1 MALQHE
7 KENCLMQKILVRA
20 DDLGYSEA
28 FNYGLARA
36 VKSGIVRCVG
46 VMPNMEWAEHGVR
59 LLDGTDVTFTV
70 HANICQGRPI
80 TDPARIPSLVDE
92 NGFFK
97 DKSLYREAKEDFVVL
112 EEAVMEVEAQYNRL
126 VELTGKKPFMVEA
139 HAVPSNNFMKAIAI
153 VAQRNGVESMKIDF
167 ATMRASIGKYFIKHS
182 MDSGN
187 ADYNPFE
194 SFKKAALQPMA
205 EDECAMM
212 VLHPG
217 YVDEYVLTTSYITT
231 ARAMEVAFAI
241 NPEVPKWCEENGV
254 KLMTYADLL

>member
-1 MALQHE
+1 MA
-7 KENCLMQKILVRA
+7 KMLVRA

-36 VKSGIVRCVG
+36 VKSGIVRSVG

-59 LLDGTDVTFTV
+59 LLDGTDVIFTV
-70 HANICQGRPI
+70 HANICQGKPV
-80 TDPARIPSLVDE
+80 TDPKLIPSLVDE
-92 NGFFK
+92 NGEFK

-112 EEAVMEVEAQYNRL
+112 EEAVMEVEAQYLRL
-126 VELTGKKPFMVEA
+126 VELTGRKPFMVEA
-139 HAVPSNNFMKAIAI
+139 HAVPSNNFNKAIVI
-153 VAQRNGVESMKIDF
+153 VAQKYGVEHLKFGPRGPMIG
-167 ATMRASIGKYFIKHS
+167 ATTFKFS

-194 SFKKAALQPMA
+194 SFKKAASQPMA
-205 EDECAMM
+205 EDEAAMM

-217 YVDEYVLTTSYITT
+217 FVDEYVLTTSYITT
-231 ARAMEVAFAI
+231 ARALEVAFAI

-254 KLMTYADLL
+254 QLLTYADL

>member
-1 MALQHE
+1 M
-7 KENCLMQKILVRA
+7 KKILVRA

-46 VMPNMEWAEHGVR
+46 VMPNMEWAEHGVN
-59 LLDGTDVTFTV
+59 LIKDTDVTFTV

-80 TDPARIPSLVDE
+80 TDPNLVPSLVDE

-112 EEAVMEVEAQYNRL
+112 EEVVMEVEAQYKRL
-126 VELTGKKPFMVEA
+126 VEMTGKKPFMVEA
-139 HAVPSNNFMKAIAI
+139 HAVPSNNFHKALSIVGQKYGLTLMGFDPSRGPKIGNHVMK
-153 VAQRNGVESMKIDF
+153 F
-167 ATMRASIGKYFIKHS
+167 S

-194 SFKKAALQPMA
+194 SFKKAAMLPQA

-217 YVDEYVLTTSYITT
+217 FVDEYVLTTSYITT
-231 ARAMEVAFAI
+231 QRALEVAFAI

-254 KLMTYADLL
+254 KLMTYADL

>member
-1 MALQHE
+1 MA
-7 KENCLMQKILVRA
+7 KMLVRA

-59 LLDGTDVTFTV
+59 LLDGTDVIFTV
-70 HANICQGRPI
+70 HANICQGKPI
-80 TDPARIPSLVDE
+80 TDPKLIPSLVGE
-92 NGFFK
+92 NGEFK
-97 DKSLYREAKEDFVVL
+97 DKEIYRAAKEDFVVL
-112 EEAVMEVEAQYNRL
+112 EEVFMEVEAQYLRL

-139 HAVPSNNFMKAIAI
+139 HAVPSNNFMKAIGM
-153 VAQRNGVESMKIDF
+153 VAEKYGVEAMKYGPRGP
-167 ATMRASIGKYFIKHS
+167 MIGKYTFKFS

-187 ADYNPFE
+187 PDYNPFE

-205 EDECAMM
+205 EDEACLM

-217 YVDEYVLTTSYITT
+217 FVDEYVLKTSYITT
-231 ARAMEVAFAI
+231 ARALEVAFAI

-254 KLMTYADLL
+254 MLLTYADL

>member
-1 MALQHE
+1 M
-7 KENCLMQKILVRA
+7 NKILVRA

-36 VKSGIVRCVG
+36 VKSGIVRSVG

-70 HANICQGRPI
+70 HANICQGKPI
-80 TDPARIPSLVDE
+80 CYPKLVPSLVDE
-92 NGFFK
+92 NGIFK

-112 EEAVMEVEAQYNRL
+112 EEVVMEVEAQYLRL
-126 VELTGKKPFMVEA
+126 VELIGKKPFMVEA
-139 HAVPSNNFMKAIAI
+139 HAVPSANFNKALAIINQKYGLTGMGFDPARGPKIGSHVMK
-153 VAQRNGVESMKIDF
+153 F
-167 ATMRASIGKYFIKHS
+167 S

-187 ADYNPFE
+187 PDYNPFE
-194 SFKKAALQPMA
+194 SFKKAASQPMA

-231 ARAMEVAFAI
+231 QRALEVAFAI
-241 NPEVPKWCEENGV
+241 NPEVPKLCQENDV
-254 KLMTYADLL
+254 KLMTYGEL